1 MHSNTNF
8 LVETRKVNKK
18 YIYKYV
24 ILAKAPCKEQFP
36 VNLTQRRPEESVKAI
51 GIPIIGSRQHQTH
64 LLLKQI
70 KNVTEPKWSK
80 KSLTRNG
87 DG

>member
-36 VNLTQRRPEESVKAI
+36 VNLTQRRPEESVK
-51 GIPIIGSRQHQTH
+51 PSESQSSDRDS
-64 LLLKQI
+64 I
-70 KNVTEPKWSK
+70 KHTFC
-80 KSLTRNG
+80 
-87 DG
+87 